1 MIKKTPPPPD
11 AAVLSPGQACYV
23 LGMSWNTVKALLI
36 SGEIRYKRVGVRY
49 IIPRQAIDDYLQS
62 DVDRARAFAKN
73 IIRSVK

>member
-1 MIKKTPPPPD
+1 
-11 AAVLSPGQACYV
+11 
-23 LGMSWNTVKALLI
+23 MSWNTVKALLI